1 MGQLASFYP
10 VEEDMM
16 PLMMPRSAG
25 GQTMQFAGSK
35 VTQIAHR
42 LLARR
47 VLTGEAEGGLR

>member
-10 VEEDMM
+10 VEED
-16 PLMMPRSAG
+16 MMPRSAG

-47 VLTGEAEGGLR
+47 VLTGQAEGGLR